1 MIDMTLDI
9 IMIESLCRFCYY
21 FVMSVLYIVA
31 TPIGNLKDITLRA
44 LETLKEVDLIVAE
57 DTRVTSRLLQ
67 AYEIVKPMMAYHQHS
82 ENEEKIIKLLKS
94 GKNVALV
101 SDAGTPGVNDPGGK
115 LVEAVLKTGLDITI
129 VPIPGASA
137 IMSILSVA
145 GIPLETFLYKG
156 FIPHK
161 KGRETFIKE
170 IGEIDYP
177 VVFFE
182 SVHRIEKMLE
192 QMEKFFPANKRLILG
207 REMTKIFETVY
218 RGSVEEVMEQLKPD
232 QIKGEFVVLVHNER
246 K

>member
-1 MIDMTLDI
+1 
-9 IMIESLCRFCYY
+9 
-21 FVMSVLYIVA
+21 MSTLYIVA

-115 LVEAVLKTGLDITI
+115 LVEAILRTKLNISI
-129 VPIPGASA
+129 VPIPGPSA
-137 IMSILSVA
+137 IMSLLSIA

-156 FIPHK
+156 FVPNK
-161 KGRETFIKE
+161 KGRETFMKE
-170 IGEIDYP
+170 LNASEVP

-182 SVHRIEKMLE
+182 SVHRIEKLLE
-192 QMEKFFPANKRLILG
+192 QMAKFFEPHKRLIVG
-207 REMTKIFETVY
+207 REMTKMFETVY
-218 RGSVEEVMEQLKPD
+218 RGSVEEVREQLLAG
-232 QIKGEFVVLVHNER
+232 QVKGEFVVLVHNER